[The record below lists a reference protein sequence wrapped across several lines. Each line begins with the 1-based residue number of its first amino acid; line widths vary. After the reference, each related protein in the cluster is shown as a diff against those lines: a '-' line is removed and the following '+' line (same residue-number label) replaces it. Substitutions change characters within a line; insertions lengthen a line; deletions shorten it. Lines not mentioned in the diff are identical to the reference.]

1 MGQLC
6 LVGYSCHS
14 CICSVID
21 AAVVIRFFLKRNC
34 KTPPWTKY
42 RMVAAKCCFILF
54 CTLFFTQQTR
64 GENSSN
70 SFKSSLFQSLLKAAL
85 RYNFQPNNK
94 ADNDEKIPPKVSPNF
109 TPTLTIP
116 KRENILISQTQQNPH
131 NLFPAHSIEHSPNVT
146 PTLTIPKQQNFIP
159 PQTEQ
164 NHENI
169 PAVSRVQSPQNIFQ
183 VPIAENLK
191 NILPVTSE
199 QNSTQ
204 IPVSSVPN
212 SQADLPVS
220 NKQNSSKILLVS
232 TAPKSQNILPVRSAQ
247 NQQKMMSFTTVPNPP
262 QILPAPNALN
272 SKTILR
278 LPGAQN
284 LRKIFNFLPSPSP
297 RNPPTGTKTLQNFLL
312 PPTPPNSKNVH
323 PAPNP
328 HPPFR
333 AAAAQIPQ
341 NLLPPLDLVPTKLS
355 NSSQLSLPLSLD
367 ISATMNYSSLMGTL
381 YNIGQAAYD
390 FVDVAMLR
398 SLLDLYMNKRKKTP
412 LARSDLIHPGSTQ
425 VSPKEEKVRNNLTIL
440 LAGVMGKQQCWEK
453 TFCQLG
459 ELAKSLSGSS
469 VFFMVM
475 KSSVPRSW
483 ARTRSIIDMI
493 KEGTLRD
500 CKKFKCD
507 TKRT

>member
-1 MGQLC
+1 
-6 LVGYSCHS
+6 
-14 CICSVID
+14 
-21 AAVVIRFFLKRNC
+21 
-34 KTPPWTKY
+34 
-42 RMVAAKCCFILF
+42 MVAAKCCFILF

-64 GENSSN
+64 GENSTN

-94 ADNDEKIPPKVSPNF
+94 ADKDEQIPPKVSPN
-109 TPTLTIP
+109 
-116 KRENILISQTQQNPH
+116 
-131 NLFPAHSIEHSPNVT
+131 VT
-146 PTLTIPKQQNFIP
+146 PPLTIPKQQNFIP

-169 PAVSRVQSPQNIFQ
+169 PAVSSVQSPQNIFQ
-183 VPIAENLK
+183 VPISENRK

-220 NKQNSSKILLVS
+220 NEQNSSKILLVS
-232 TAPKSQNILPVRSAQ
+232 NAPKSQNILPVPSAQ

-262 QILPAPNALN
+262 QILPVPNALN
-272 SKTILR
+272 SKTILP

-297 RNPPTGTKTLQNFLL
+297 RNPPTFFRAPTGTKTLQNFLF

-341 NLLPPLDLVPTKLS
+341 NLLPPLDLIPTNLS
-355 NSSQLSLPLSLD
+355 NSSQMSLPLSLD
-367 ISATMNYSSLMGTL
+367 ISATMNYSSLKGTL

-475 KSSVPRSW
+475 KSSIPSSW